1 MFRRTETTAAAMT
14 SPKQVVSKAIFR
26 VCLSQQLNDANPLF
40 RCHRCPWK
48 DLPDIGLCN
57 QPVFYRSEQLLTD
70 WYRLTLLIQIYPFFF
85 LSLPRR
91 RRSWRASAPNS
102 SLSSRRQPSISSFSF
117 RKRILRSL
125 PCSSN
130 VCPSPV
136 CSSSS
141 WCTAWAW
148 ETSQSFFF
156 YIPNKLLTLGV
167 MEGGLFSL

>member
-85 LSLPRR
+85 LSHDDDAAEERR
-91 RRSWRASAPNS
+91 PQTRPFLQDVSHLFRRFHSGRESFAPCHVHQMSARRQSAP
-102 SLSSRRQPSISSFSF
+102 LRLDARHEPG
-117 RKRILRSL
+117 KR
-125 PCSSN
+125 
-130 VCPSPV
+130 VSP
-136 CSSSS
+136 SSSTYLIS
-141 WCTAWAW
+141 C
-148 ETSQSFFF
+148 
-156 YIPNKLLTLGV
+156 
-167 MEGGLFSL
+167 